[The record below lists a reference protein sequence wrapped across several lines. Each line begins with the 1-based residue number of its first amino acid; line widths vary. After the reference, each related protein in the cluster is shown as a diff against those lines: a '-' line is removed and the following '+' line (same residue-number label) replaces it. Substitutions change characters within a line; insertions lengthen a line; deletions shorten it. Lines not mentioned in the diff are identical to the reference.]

1 MSRASPEVAR
11 LSSSSG
17 AAVITSGAN
26 GVLHRSARPG
36 TITFVIVHLI
46 QIITSR
52 LGRDAQSVASMDDRS
67 PGILDT
73 RVCRLRVKPDLSIG
87 ATPEDRRSFSNRSS
101 GRDARAA
108 QLSNCKFL
116 LGFLHLGS
124 EFNQFAKLSF
134 KGSGKLQCSELN
146 VVQYNFWR
154 LMTHLHEPKGLVE
167 TGS

>member
-1 MSRASPEVAR
+1 MSRASPEAAR

-17 AAVITSGAN
+17 AAVITSGSSGALN
-26 GVLHRSARPG
+26 RSARPG
-36 TITFVIVHLI
+36 TINFIVHLI

-52 LGRDAQSVASMDDRS
+52 LGSDAQPLASMDGRPPDI
-67 PGILDT
+67 PDA
-73 RVCRLRVKPDLSIG
+73 RVRRLRVKPDLSIG

-108 QLSNCKFL
+108 RLSNCKFL
-116 LGFLHLGS
+116 LGFLHLGP